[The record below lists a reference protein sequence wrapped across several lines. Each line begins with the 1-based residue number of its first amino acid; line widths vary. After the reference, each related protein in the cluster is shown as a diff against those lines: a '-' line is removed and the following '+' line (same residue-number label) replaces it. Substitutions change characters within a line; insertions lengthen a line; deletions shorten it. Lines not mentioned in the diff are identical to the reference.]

1 MWQIASSRTRVVV
14 ENGEPLPLPELIRI
28 RGKGLRP
35 TVRTVAEGIRLI
47 DRELPIE
54 LRTLPRWSFA
64 RELLVHAATS
74 RKKRD
79 LIAAVR
85 QLRQALSNEGW
96 LVSDK
101 TDAVKQAVGGGSR

>member
-1 MWQIASSRTRVVV
+1 MSSSRSRVVV
-14 ENGEPLPLPELIRI
+14 ENDEPFPLPELIRI

-47 DRELPIE
+47 DSELPIE
-54 LRTLPRWSFA
+54 LRSLPRWSFA

-79 LIAAVR
+79 LIAAAR

-96 LVSDK
+96 LAPDK
-101 TDAVKQAVGGGSR
+101 MEAAKEKVARR